1 MLLLLICYSDEAVPA
16 QAGGSCQYL
25 GQNAEVF
32 HFFGSSPDSRIVILN
47 TVFLKLY
54 EQAVSSDICFNISL
68 KCLCLLFTSHQSNG
82 WDPNDMFKYN
92 EEKYG
97 VLSTYDSSLSTYT

>member
-1 MLLLLICYSDEAVPA
+1 MTCEFYSDRSK
-16 QAGGSCQYL
+16 QRLCHLIHSIDYL
-25 GQNAEVF
+25 FIGLFCN
-32 HFFGSSPDSRIVILN
+32 SLTCSL
-47 TVFLKLY
+47 FL
-54 EQAVSSDICFNISL
+54 SL
-68 KCLCLLFTSHQSNG
+68 SLQSNG